1 MLALAALAHA
11 APAGALITPPV
22 SIDGPSSAI
31 LDFGG
36 VAMGGGSGGL
46 VYLKAVEGVPH
57 VFACRYRGGNWSAP
71 ARVDWDQPFAA
82 SQPRIAAGPRG
93 ELLVAWVTKVATV
106 HGKVQYGL
114 LSARIG
120 GGGSSFG
127 HSLLIDP
134 NVGEGIGVAPSL
146 AAASPGKAI
155 VAYRVITFTFPPDTF
170 SNFVQMRPG
179 DVMAD
184 IRVARLNG
192 DRWSRLG
199 AMNRN
204 PEASMRSPSGTN
216 GPQVGIGSDG
226 SAVVAWQEPDQSGA
240 ARIWM
245 RRIFGTTPGPILQ
258 ASPSSWEGRQVSAD
272 ADAFSLAVSPYAGA
286 RTAYRIAPTAG
297 SALAG
302 RLLVNVLPAT
312 YATDAGTLGPPELAD
327 AGGVAPT
334 AGGAGP
340 PDVAIAENSSKQPL
354 MQLAFLA
361 GTQLRQ
367 VGLGSNG
374 SIVELHTPAG
384 PPAQAGVEPVVA
396 VSPEGGG
403 MVAYPAFGPGG
414 NPALAVRQEFATG
427 AAQTGL
433 VTGSQG
439 GPISALA
446 IGRSGAGDGLVG
458 FLQGEAGHFEV
469 VAERVSAPPVAF
481 RLQRPKGWSKPNSVK
496 LRWRPAQ
503 STVGGVR
510 YSVLIDGRKI
520 KGDLRRRRFHPPPG
534 QLGNGVL
541 EAQILATDGSGQ
553 QVLSSAAK
561 LRIDGEAPR
570 VGVRV
575 EHGGTAVVKLTD
587 FGSGVDTRASRI
599 DFGDGEHA
607 GRGSRFSHAYQRP
620 GRYTIVVRSRDRAKN
635 RLWRRFQ
642 VRIG

>member
-1 MLALAALAHA
+1 
-11 APAGALITPPV
+11 V
-22 SIDGPSSAI
+22 SVDGPSSAI

-36 VAMGGGSGGL
+36 VAMGSRGGGGL

-57 VFACRYRGGNWSAP
+57 VFASRYQGGNWSAP

-106 HGKVQYGL
+106 HGRVQYGL
-114 LSARIG
+114 FSARIG
-120 GGGSSFG
+120 SGGSSFG

-170 SNFVQMRPG
+170 SNFVQLRPG

-204 PEASMRSPSGTN
+204 PEASMRAPSPTN

-226 SAVVAWQEPDQSGA
+226 GAVVAWQEPDQSGA

-245 RRIFGTTPGPILQ
+245 RRIFGTTPGPVLQ

-286 RTAYRIAPTAG
+286 RAAYRIAPTAG
-297 SALAG
+297 SPLAG
-302 RLLVNVLPAT
+302 RLLVNVLPAN
-312 YATDAGTLGPPELAD
+312 YATDAGTLGAPALAD
-327 AGGVAPT
+327 AGGVSPT
-334 AGGAGP
+334 VGGAGP
-340 PDVAIAENSSKQPL
+340 PDIAIAESNSKQTL
-354 MQLAFLA
+354 MHLDFLA
-361 GTQLRQ
+361 GSQLRQ
-367 VGLGSNG
+367 IGLGSSGN
-374 SIVELHTPAG
+374 IVDMQTPAG
-384 PPAQAGVEPVVA
+384 PPAQAGAEPVVA
-396 VSPEGGG
+396 VSSEGGG
-403 MVAYPAFGPGG
+403 MVAYPAFEPDGD
-414 NPALAVRQEFATG
+414 PAVAVRQEFASG

-433 VTGSQG
+433 VSASQG

-469 VAERVSAPPVAF
+469 VTERLSAPPVAF
-481 RLQRPKGWSKPNSVK
+481 KLQRLKGWSKPNSVK
-496 LRWRPAQ
+496 LSWRPAQ

-510 YSVLIDGRKI
+510 YSVLVDGRQI
-520 KGDLRRRRFHPPPG
+520 KGNLRRRNFHPPAG

-541 EAQILATDGSGQ
+541 KAQILATDGSGQ

-561 LRIDGEAPR
+561 LRVDGEVPR
-570 VGVRV
+570 VEVRV
-575 EHGGTAVVKLTD
+575 EHDGEAMVKLTD
-587 FGSGVDTRASRI
+587 SGSGVDIRASRI
-599 DFGDGEHA
+599 DFGDGERA
-607 GRGSRFSHAYQRP
+607 GRGSRFSHAYERP
-620 GRYTIVVRSRDRAKN
+620 GRYTIVVRARDRAKN